1 MDFKL
6 ISDPSVSTFLY
17 LEVHEVP
24 LFFVLTFAVQ
34 QLLDITQ
41 RFNIGVFLIVT
52 TTYHNRSARISRCY
66 YDLQPAI
73 PSCLLNFAIVGA
85 L

>member
-41 RFNIGVFLIVT
+41 RFVT
-52 TTYHNRSARISRCY
+52 GPAKINHVSAY
-66 YDLQPAI
+66 YT
-73 PSCLLNFAIVGA
+73 
-85 L
+85 